1 MTPSSPSRL
10 SSIAA
15 LAKLRLPEKR
25 LAALLALAVPA
36 VLVLGAASLS
46 NAETAG
52 GDAAPATSQA
62 AQAAVQPPAAVPPP
76 KPVPAVA
83 VVHPRNESWP
93 DLIEASGNVMPWQ
106 ETSIGAEVGGLRLS
120 KVLVTVGDTVKKGQP
135 LARLD
140 AATVETDLDAANAQL
155 SEAQAALAQATA
167 TLERGRRLAASG
179 GVSQQE
185 LTLFETQR
193 RTAEARLSAAQA
205 QVKRQQLR
213 LDNTTLVA
221 PDDGMISASSAAEGT
236 IVSAGSELFRLIRQG
251 RLEWR
256 AEVKGETL
264 LRLSPGQEVTVK
276 SPLGPEVKGRVRQV
290 SPTINVTTGNG
301 LAYVDLP
308 AGTNLKAGLNV
319 SGTISMGKRKAL
331 ALPKS
336 AVVRDP
342 GSGSARVLT
351 VNDESRIDT
360 VDIKTGRSKDGLVEI
375 VAGLDER
382 AQVVLKGQKGLAVG
396 DAVKT
401 GADAN

>member
-1 MTPSSPSRL
+1 MLPS
-10 SSIAA
+10 
-15 LAKLRLPEKR
+15 AKNIFSEKR
-25 LAALLALAVPA
+25 LMALLAFAVPA
-36 VLVLGAASLS
+36 ALVLGAATLS
-46 NAETAG
+46 NAQPTSEAATVEPASAG
-52 GDAAPATSQA
+52 N
-62 AQAAVQPPAAVPPP
+62 AQAQVAAPPP
-76 KPVPAVA
+76 KPIPSVA
-83 VVHPRNESWP
+83 VMHPKSEAWP
-93 DLIEASGNVMPWQ
+93 DLIDASGNVMPWQ
-106 ETSIGAEVGGLRLS
+106 ETRIGSEVGGLRLS
-120 KVLVTVGDTVKKGQP
+120 KVLVTVGDTVKKGQV

-167 TLERGRRLAASG
+167 TQERGKRLASSG

-185 LTLFETQR
+185 LTLYDTQR

-213 LDNTTLVA
+213 LEYATLVA
-221 PDDGMISASSAAEGT
+221 PDDGVISSISTAEGT

-276 SPLGPEVKGRVRQV
+276 SPLGPEVKGRVRQL
-290 SPTINVTTGNG
+290 SPTIDVASGNG

-308 AGTNLKAGLNV
+308 AGTNLMAGLNV

-331 ALPKS
+331 VLPKS
-336 AVVRDP
+336 AVVRDDN
-342 GSGSARVLT
+342 GNRVLT
-351 VNDESRIDT
+351 VTNDSKID
-360 VDIKTGRSKDGLVEI
+360 VVSVKTGRSRDGLVEI

-382 AQVVLKGQKGLAVG
+382 AQVVFKGQKGLAVG
-396 DAVKT
+396 DTVKT
-401 GADAN
+401 ETDAH